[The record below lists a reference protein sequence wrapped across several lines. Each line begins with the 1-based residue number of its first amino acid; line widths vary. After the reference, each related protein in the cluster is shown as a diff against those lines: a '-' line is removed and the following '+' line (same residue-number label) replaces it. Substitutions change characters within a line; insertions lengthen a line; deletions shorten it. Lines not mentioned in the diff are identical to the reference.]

1 MEAISLTPT
10 ALSPALPSELLTYIL
25 THQTYPTTLIICQPR
40 ADFLGS
46 LLKAINHTSPPQFHA
61 SQEVLSSPAPDDSTV
76 LLEPPPE
83 RHPLLIPTLHQI
95 ATSRHVNLVFISTV
109 THLRAYLAVFPTSS
123 IKAEPPNQKFDK
135 PGKKVPLLV
144 MYGLV
149 GLHRDT
155 SEWSAQGLGNSLSSL
170 VEAGRRASRKVVLME
185 EKTIGVGTDLG
196 EGAAE
201 GEESKKVISKI
212 WDERVPMLNGS
223 ARRAGLE
230 SEDGGWSG
238 RTVEVGRI
246 LSRWF
251 KFQKGDW
258 DSN

>member
-1 MEAISLTPT
+1 M
-10 ALSPALPSELLTYIL
+10 
-25 THQTYPTTLIICQPR
+25 
-40 ADFLGS
+40 
-46 LLKAINHTSPPQFHA
+46 
-61 SQEVLSSPAPDDSTV
+61 
-76 LLEPPPE
+76 
-83 RHPLLIPTLHQI
+83 
-95 ATSRHVNLVFISTV
+95 
-109 THLRAYLAVFPTSS
+109 
-123 IKAEPPNQKFDK
+123 
-135 PGKKVPLLV
+135 PLLV

-155 SEWSAQGLGNSLSSL
+155 SEWSAQGLANSLSSL
-170 VEAGRRASRKVVLME
+170 VEAGRRASRKVVFME
-185 EKTIGVGTDLG
+185 VRMIEIDADLEEGV
-196 EGAAE
+196 AE
-201 GEESKKVISKI
+201 GEESKKPISKI